1 MTRTSRSL
9 RLFAVVAVLSL
20 MMVPMAGARPVE
32 SPAIHESEG
41 GWLSSALKWVED
53 LAGIRRP
60 GPANHGRRSGQEGVS
75 RGTEKTSLGG
85 SCIDPQGYPK
95 PCPR

>member
-1 MTRTSRSL
+1 MPRTSRSL
-9 RLFAVVAVLSL
+9 RLFAVAVVLSL
-20 MMVPMAGARPVE
+20 TMVPMAGARPAE

-41 GWLSSALKWVED
+41 GWFGAALKWVED
-53 LAGIRRP
+53 AIGIRRP
-60 GPANHGRRSGQEGVS
+60 DPAGHGRRSGQEGVS
-75 RGTEKTSLGG
+75 QRTEKTSLGG